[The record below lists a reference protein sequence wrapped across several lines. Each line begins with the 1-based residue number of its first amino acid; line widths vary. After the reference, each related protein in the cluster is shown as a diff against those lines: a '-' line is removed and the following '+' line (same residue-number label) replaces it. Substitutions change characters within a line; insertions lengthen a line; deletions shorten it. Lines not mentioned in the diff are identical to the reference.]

1 MSVDLERVGV
11 VQPVEIE
18 QLIHNTSVLQSDTDV
33 EGLTSSRSNR
43 TCCSGDEHGHDVDD
57 QRAVSEIADVDRD
70 APTLLAAIT
79 SAVTQA
85 ESVAD
90 IHVIRVEGE
99 ELVSQADIAER
110 TGRSRQAVNHWIKR
124 DADTSGFPGPAYGTS
139 TRSPLWRWADVQA
152 WLEPD
157 DRTDDRGR
165 VIALVN
171 ATLLA
176 RRNLHDD
183 NERRLVRTLLAAS

>member
-1 MSVDLERVGV
+1 V
-11 VQPVEIE
+11 
-18 QLIHNTSVLQSDTDV
+18 
-33 EGLTSSRSNR
+33 
-43 TCCSGDEHGHDVDD
+43 
-57 QRAVSEIADVDRD
+57 
-70 APTLLAAIT
+70 PTLLDAIT

-90 IHVIRVEGE
+90 IHVVRVEGE

-124 DADTSGFPGPAYGTS
+124 DADSSGFPDPAYGAT
-139 TRSPLWRWADVQA
+139 TRSPLWRWNDVQA

-157 DRTDDRGR
+157 TRTDDRGR
-165 VIALVN
+165 IIALVN

-176 RRNLHDD
+176 RHNLHDD
-183 NERRLVRTLLAAS
+183 AERKLVGTLLAAR

>member
-1 MSVDLERVGV
+1 MNRHHMDTHNFVLILDGPIDEATSDL
-11 VQPVEIE
+11 
-18 QLIHNTSVLQSDTDV
+18 LFDA
-33 EGLTSSRSNR
+33 GLDDAAITAF
-43 TCCSGDEHGHDVDD
+43 DGHP
-57 QRAVSEIADVDRD
+57 ALDVDRE
-70 APTLLAAIT
+70 APTLLDAIT

-90 IHVIRVEGE
+90 VHVVRVEGE

-110 TGRSRQAVNHWIKR
+110 TGHSRQAVNHWIKR
-124 DADTSGFPGPAYGTS
+124 DADTSGFPAPAYGTS

-152 WLEPD
+152 WLEPN

-176 RRNLHDD
+176 RHNLHDD
-183 NERRLVRTLLAAS
+183 NERQLVRALLAAS